1 MIKLILSY
9 LPVHLI
15 SPTLN
20 SPGTLIKHFSHSLS
34 GKYPCCLSRT
44 SGTNRQA
51 AQVPLTPVLQF
62 SIISN
67 GRREWGGWAGD
78 IRCTGRYDNISFII
92 KTPYWHTQPV
102 HLISPINNIYWRR
115 EALRHGTGS
124 NLPVK
129 PSRLTNGSDAQAVST
144 DG

>member
-20 SPGTLIKHFSHSLS
+20 SPDTLIKHFSHSPS

-44 SGTNRQA
+44 SGTNYQA
-51 AQVPLTPVLQF
+51 AQVPFTPVLQF
-62 SIISN
+62 SN
-67 GRREWGGWAGD
+67 RQQWQARVGGRAGD

-92 KTPYWHTQPV
+92 KTLYWHTQPV

-129 PSRLTNGSDAQAVST
+129 PSETHQWHRRTRP
-144 DG
+144 